1 VKKVEEK
8 DGYKIKKCDCCKS
21 GMCKNNEPF
30 CKCCVKKVY
39 DDEIDNEELA
49 DYVYNQHYATY

>member
-1 VKKVEEK
+1 MEEK